1 MSIEEVE
8 KKYPSNIPLEL
19 KISLDHLFY
28 DLGIEKT
35 PNFMKTTQLLHLM
48 TFENKLLKKKFSLDV
63 IIFNIFLH
71 IREI

>member
-1 MSIEEVE
+1 
-8 KKYPSNIPLEL
+8 
-19 KISLDHLFY
+19 
-28 DLGIEKT
+28 
-35 PNFMKTTQLLHLM
+35 MKTTQLLHLM